1 MEEVHKTYYLGET
14 QIEALCGIDLT
25 IEKGEFVAVWGPSGS
40 GKSTLCNLIGMVDSP
55 NSGNILFQGQEIIL
69 LSDEERTELRNKSI
83 GFIFQTFNLMPVLS
97 ALENVML
104 PLQIR
109 GVPSKIVREKAM
121 NILDELGIVDYI
133 AHRPHKLSGGQQRR
147 VAIAR
152 ALITEPALVIAD
164 EPTANLDSDNAR
176 KIIDLMRKIN
186 SLKGT
191 IFLFSTHDQRL
202 LDRVHRQIQLEDGVI
217 VDDKLREK
225 S

>member
-121 NILDELGIVDYI
+121 NILDELGIV
-133 AHRPHKLSGGQQRR
+133 
-147 VAIAR
+147 
-152 ALITEPALVIAD
+152 
-164 EPTANLDSDNAR
+164 
-176 KIIDLMRKIN
+176 
-186 SLKGT
+186 
-191 IFLFSTHDQRL
+191 
-202 LDRVHRQIQLEDGVI
+202 
-217 VDDKLREK
+217 
-225 S
+225 